1 MKIFTTLS
9 TGGDGYWSNTA
20 KDVDVTMLDLQYI
33 SNDKD
38 FGELCVHFTTDSWDV
53 NTDGLIYTDTQ
64 FLYELRVYLQTIGFT
79 EAEALDV
86 QYSEQGMQGDNYVS
100 LDVGGVFIA
109 GLERLDPAHV
119 QAVFEECA
127 DV

>member
-100 LDVGGVFIA
+100 CDVGEVFIA
-109 GLERLDPAHV
+109 GLMRLDPAHV
-119 QAVFEECA
+119 YNVFKECA

>member
-1 MKIFTTLS
+1 MKIFTTLH
-9 TGGDGYWSNTA
+9 TAGDGYWSNEA
-20 KDVDVTMLDLQYI
+20 KDVDVAKLDLQYI

-53 NTDGLIYTDTQ
+53 NTDGLVYTDTQ

-100 LDVGGVFIA
+100 LDVGEVFITA
-109 GLERLDPAHV
+109 LEMLDPAHV

>member
-53 NTDGLIYTDTQ
+53 NTDGLVYTDTQ